1 MVIMKTLIIQ
11 WLYFTKV
18 GSDFANYMQHPFV
31 ITEQVE
37 SHPVFRTSVTV
48 RTIEL
53 NPITCYSFVPL
64 NPFYNNNLATI
75 RKILEPLLCQVS
87 RTMRPRKFCN

>member
-18 GSDFANYMQHPFV
+18 GSDFAYYMQHPFV

-37 SHPVFRTSVTV
+37 SHRVFHTSVTV

-64 NPFYNNNLATI
+64 NPFYNKNLATI
-75 RKILEPLLCQVS
+75 RKFWNPSSVKC
-87 RTMRPRKFCN
+87 RKP